1 MEVSECTLCASR
13 AGDVADLALRIMD
26 GDREAEAGLVERYSR
41 GVSIIIRREAGAA
54 AIAEDL
60 EQEVFRIA
68 IEKIRRG
75 DLRDP
80 EKLSGFMSSLARNL
94 VIEHFRRLARQE
106 SLPLD
111 EESNQLPDLA
121 PNQLEEL
128 LLKEKRRIV
137 RQIINELNSER
148 DRQILF
154 RFYIGEEDKERIC
167 KELGLTSLHFNRVLF
182 RARERYR
189 ELYEKAMGAKR

>member
-1 MEVSECTLCASR
+1 MEVSECTLCAIRS
-13 AGDVADLALRIMD
+13 GDVADLALRIMD
-26 GDREAEAGLVERYSR
+26 DDWDAEAELVERYSR
-41 GVSIIIRREAGAA
+41 GVSILIRRETGAA

-60 EQEVFRIA
+60 VQEVFRIA
-68 IEKIRRG
+68 LEKIRRG

-111 EESNQLPDLA
+111 EEFNQLPDPA
-121 PNQLEEL
+121 PGQLEEL
-128 LLKEKRRIV
+128 LRKEKRRIV
-137 RQIINELNSER
+137 RQIINELNSDR

-154 RFYIGEEDKERIC
+154 RFYIAEEDKERIC
-167 KELGLTSLHFNRVLF
+167 KELGLTGLHFNRVLF